1 MRDDTQATG
10 ITRKLTHKSMTLTP
24 ITHIR
29 PAKLTR
35 NEFNAICA
43 EFTIDPAIALECE
56 AVIKAL
62 KTGSPDALRLA
73 LACEF

>member
-1 MRDDTQATG
+1 
-10 ITRKLTHKSMTLTP
+10 MTLTP

-43 EFTIDPAIALECE
+43 EFTIDPALALECE

-62 KTGSPDALRLA
+62 KTGNPDALRLA